1 MSRILYIIRD
11 IRERKETFLVAI
23 SKEHALKLQFFVGN
37 VLAFE
42 IPHIDH
48 QHDMLA
54 CLSTVVNNNIDSL
67 YDP

>member
-1 MSRILYIIRD
+1 MPRILYIIRD
-11 IRERKETFLVAI
+11 IHERKDTFLVAI
-23 SKEHALKLQFFVGN
+23 SKVHVLKLQFFVGN

-42 IPHIDH
+42 ITHIDL

-54 CLSTVVNNNIDSL
+54 CLSTVVNNIDSL